1 MGIHSLSEINEGE
14 RTAICSEC
22 GPVPIRKGSPGKH
35 AKWRCKPG
43 EQRYPKK
50 TKSESAEMKR
60 RKKRRSFKRD
70 RCERCGFIP
79 EHPTQLDIHHK
90 DEDKDNEDRPDRLHG
105 RRRTEIMIISG
116 VRPSKFFA
124 AGGEHGYS

>member
-1 MGIHSLSEINEGE
+1 MGIHSLSEINEGK

-43 EQRYPKK
+43 ERRYPKK

-60 RKKRRSFKRD
+60 RKKRRSFKKD
-70 RCERCGFIP
+70 CCERCGFIP

-90 DEDKDNEDRPDRLHG
+90 DEDKDNEDPANYETLCANCHRLVSAIARG
-105 RRRTEIMIISG
+105 E
-116 VRPSKFFA
+116 VA
-124 AGGEHGYS
+124 A